1 MCEHTFVSRS
11 SRIGETENELRRA
24 LDRGDPEGALGAARR
39 LGKWQSPDDLA
50 LGTALRMTVLFS
62 RTRHPLRE
70 PARRRCIERA
80 QAEFVPR
87 QLAMIAKGG
96 LEGLPEPRIE
106 KTCAEVLTVV
116 ARGYEW
122 TPIPAS

>member
-1 MCEHTFVSRS
+1 VCEHTFVSRS

-24 LDRGDPEGALGAARR
+24 LDCGDPEGALGAARR
-39 LGKWQSPDDLA
+39 LARWQAPDDLA
-50 LGTALRMTVLFS
+50 LGTALRMTLLLS
-62 RTRHPLRE
+62 RARHPLRE

-80 QAEFVPR
+80 QAGLAPW
-87 QLAMIAKGG
+87 QLAVIAEAG

-106 KTCAEVLTVV
+106 KTCAEILTVL

-122 TPIPAS
+122 TPVPAN